1 MRYQKHKSFVT
12 LALKGTV
19 ARISVMAILLTLVA
33 PIFAEEALVAVAT
46 NFKEVAEH
54 LAADFE
60 QSGTHELRITSG
72 STGKLYAQVRNG
84 APYDALLAADQE
96 RPRLLEGTGHAVAG
110 TRFVYATGRLA
121 LWSPAV
127 GGVATDGRLSLEQGR
142 FDHLAMANP
151 DLAPY
156 GLAAKETLLSLGL
169 WDTLRDKIVMGEN
182 IGQAYMLVS
191 TKNAILGF
199 VALSQVLSPRNRQ
212 VGSRWDVPASL
223 YSPIRQE
230 AVLLV
235 HGAGNA
241 AAMEFLEYIQGEA
254 ARSTIESFGY
264 ASE

>member
-1 MRYQKHKSFVT
+1 
-12 LALKGTV
+12 
-19 ARISVMAILLTLVA
+19 
-33 PIFAEEALVAVAT
+33 
-46 NFKEVAEH
+46 
-54 LAADFE
+54 
-60 QSGTHELRITSG
+60 
-72 STGKLYAQVRNG
+72 
-84 APYDALLAADQE
+84 
-96 RPRLLEGTGHAVAG
+96 
-110 TRFVYATGRLA
+110 
-121 LWSPAV
+121 V